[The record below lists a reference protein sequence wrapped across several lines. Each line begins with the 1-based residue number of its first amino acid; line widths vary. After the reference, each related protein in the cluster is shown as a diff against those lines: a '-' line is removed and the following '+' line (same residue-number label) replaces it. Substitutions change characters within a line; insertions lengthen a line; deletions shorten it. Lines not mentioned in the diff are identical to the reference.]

1 MGDEILNHFV
11 KAAAFVALLGLGA
24 CVATVT
30 PASLVPT
37 TTSEPV
43 SETNYVLGVPRTAV
57 VGDQVVRVKD
67 YTRVRVSVPAMT
79 ASASASWTMG
89 LGSGSIEA
97 GAQYPIAGERLV
109 DGTSYRIVEVNG
121 TGLQV
126 LPDGSVH
133 NKGLVRDQYGTS
145 WIPVVP
151 ALNLTGPVRFTE
163 VTRIDE
169 SSIAAGENYEIVF
182 TGRDAGAMRF
192 QYREYTS
199 EDMARAAFS
208 QDLTYPVS
216 ATTIRF
222 RGLVID
228 VLELGPDSIRYK
240 VVSRGPRS

>member
-1 MGDEILNHFV
+1 M
-11 KAAAFVALLGLGA
+11 KAALSAAALGLAG

-30 PASLVPT
+30 PTSLVPT
-37 TTSEPV
+37 KTSEPV

-67 YTRVRVSVPAMT
+67 YTRVRLSVPAMT
-79 ASASASWTMG
+79 ASNSATWTMG
-89 LGSGSIEA
+89 LGSGSIE
-97 GAQYPIAGERLV
+97 GSAQYPLAGERLV
-109 DGTSYRIVEVNG
+109 DGIKYRIVEING
-121 TGLQV
+121 TGLQI

-151 ALNLTGPVRFTE
+151 ALTLTTPVRFTE
-163 VTRIDE
+163 VTKVDE

-182 TGRDAGAMRF
+182 TGRDAGSMRF

-199 EDMARAAFS
+199 EDMARPAFS
-208 QDLTYPVS
+208 QDLTYPVT

-222 RGLVID
+222 RGLVIE
-228 VLELGPDSIRYK
+228 VLELGSDSIRYK